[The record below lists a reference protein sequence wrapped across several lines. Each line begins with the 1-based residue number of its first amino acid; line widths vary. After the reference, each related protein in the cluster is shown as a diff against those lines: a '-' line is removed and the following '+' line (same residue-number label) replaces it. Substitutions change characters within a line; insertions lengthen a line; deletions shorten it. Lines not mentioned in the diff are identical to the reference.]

1 MARTTPARSALLY
14 CSFCRKD
21 QNAVQA
27 LIAGPGLH
35 ICGDCVKS
43 CNAILR
49 GEPAPDFPGWAAMTD
64 DALLETLVPSVRLVD
79 DARETLQAH
88 IDLLRERKVSWGRI
102 GEALGISRQAAW
114 ERFG

>member
-1 MARTTPARSALLY
+1 MALFGKRRSRLLY
-14 CSFCRKD
+14 CSFCGRD
-21 QNAVQA
+21 QNTVAK

-35 ICGDCVKS
+35 ICDGCVEL
-43 CNAILR
+43 CNGILQ
-49 GEPAPDFPGWAAMTD
+49 GQSQPDFQGRASMSD
-64 DALLETLVPSVRLVD
+64 EALLATLGPSVQLVD

-102 GEALGISRQAAW
+102 GEALGVSRQAAW